1 MSDENRRNREGYD
14 ALFLVI
20 PHMRF
25 PILIR
30 GSLIGEP
37 DASNALTIQNGEIG
51 PLGDLTQLVVMIE
64 DRSGDHGCEG
74 RIRILCPNLLLLIR
88 PACISSYIPG
98 MELKAA
104 ISLALKSC
112 IE

>member
-1 MSDENRRNREGYD
+1 MKKRRNREGYD

-30 GSLIGEP
+30 GSLIGKADAP
-37 DASNALTIQNGEIG
+37 DALALQNGEIG
-51 PLGDLTQLVVMIE
+51 PLGDLAQLVVMVE

-74 RIRILCPNLLLLIR
+74 GIRIAHTVWFVPVR
-88 PACISSYIPG
+88 FAPFV
-98 MELKAA
+98 
-104 ISLALKSC
+104 LADVT
-112 IE
+112 

>member
-1 MSDENRRNREGYD
+1 MSDELSDEKRRNREGYD

-37 DASNALTIQNGEIG
+37 VTTDAIALQNGEIG
-51 PLGDLTQLVVMIE
+51 PLGDVTQLVVVIE
-64 DRSGDHGCEG
+64 
-74 RIRILCPNLLLLIR
+74 
-88 PACISSYIPG
+88 
-98 MELKAA
+98 
-104 ISLALKSC
+104 
-112 IE
+112 